1 LHDPPPTQTTCTKL
15 TPAGAVQ
22 YPEKSALEVDVNNCP
37 PGAAYKDRAK
47 LEENVAVPTPSVTE
61 KVTVKVVSFTVD
73 GVMVNTLSTLETVV
87 PFRAPAVI
95 A

>member
-1 LHDPPPTQTTCTKL
+1 
-15 TPAGAVQ
+15 V
-22 YPEKSALEVDVNNCP
+22 LEVNNLP
-37 PGAAYKDRAK
+37 PASAYKDRVK
-47 LEENVAVPTPSVTE
+47 SEENVAVPTPSVTE